1 MSKHC
6 LFCGS
11 SKLVTLLH
19 RTSGATMHYVSQV
32 MCRSCGSRGP
42 VVKSDNQDWRE
53 GISAQQAEQMK
64 QTAMA
69 KYKPLEEKDPKD
81 FKLES

>member
-32 MCRSCGSRGP
+32 MCRSCGARGP
-42 VVKSDNQDWRE
+42 VVKSDNQDWRD
-53 GISAQQAEQMK
+53 GISSQQAEQMK
-64 QTAMA
+64 RTAME
-69 KYKPLEEKDPKD
+69 KYRLLEVKDPKD
-81 FKLES
+81 FKLEN

>member
-1 MSKHC
+1 MIKHC

-64 QTAMA
+64 RTAME
-69 KYKPLEEKDPKD
+69 KYRPLEVKDPKD

>member
-1 MSKHC
+1 MIKHC

-11 SKLVTLLH
+11 LKLVTLLH
-19 RTSGATMHYVSQV
+19 RTSGETMHYVSQV

-42 VVKSDNQDWRE
+42 VVKSDNKDWRE

-64 QTAMA
+64 QTAME
-69 KYKPLEEKDPKD
+69 KYKPLKIEDPND
-81 FKLES
+81 FKLEG

>member
-1 MSKHC
+1 MIKHC

-64 QTAMA
+64 RTAME
-69 KYKPLEEKDPKD
+69 KYKPLKIEDPND

>member
-32 MCRSCGSRGP
+32 MCRSCGARGP

-64 QTAMA
+64 QTAME
-69 KYKPLEEKDPKD
+69 KYRPLKIEDPKD